1 MRRAHL
7 VGWVGLVT
15 WAWLPTVG
23 RVAAE
28 PQPDFTTVVRSL
40 GSGARARPAES
51 VLSVEDARQLAG
63 GLGDPLR
70 AIESLPG
77 VGRPA
82 LGSGSLLLW
91 GAAPGDSRVIYLGM
105 ELPSL
110 YHASG
115 LRGALPAALLSSVRL
130 VPAGFGAEYGRAL
143 GGLVLLAPRA
153 LPDGWHGELAADLLD
168 VSAMVSGA
176 AGPRLRLLAAG
187 RYSYLDRL
195 LSALSRPDLGDY
207 FPLPQYWDAQAQAQL
222 ALPAGARLR
231 ATILASG
238 DTTVRAH
245 ALSEPGRVQR
255 ETQGTTSYRLGL
267 HYERPANG
275 DGAGASEGAGGLQLA
290 PWLGLDRRRYDAHFF
305 GQDTARLSDD
315 WLYGLRASHRQT
327 LYSGRAGLS
336 IALTLGGDLLGRYA
350 QVSRTGTLSRP
361 ARDET
366 GVVFGQ
372 PPGFLVNSDAWS
384 VHLLDMALYAALG
397 LRLGRL
403 SVEVGLR
410 GGGVLSDVSR
420 LLPRVGDSP
429 PLGGR
434 QIEAQLAPRLQA
446 ALQAHR
452 TLRLSLAGGLY
463 QQPPSPSDLSA
474 VFGRPRLGSSRALH
488 LTAASSFSPH
498 PHLQIELAGYL
509 RLLDRLAA
517 QSPLPTPP
525 LAGALTEGGS
535 GRAYGG
541 QIRIQLSE
549 ATLGRGRWATQLA
562 GWLGYSLS
570 RSERREAPTSP
581 TLPSLYDQTHSLQAT
596 GRLGLRRLSMALRLQ
611 YTTGQPRP
619 AVLGSYYNAWTDQD
633 EPLLGPLGSARLP
646 DFLQLDLRLE
656 YTFLLPAGLRLCT
669 QLEIQNLT
677 HHPNVQELAYSPD
690 WGSSAPITGLPTLAV
705 LGLRVSR

>member
-1 MRRAHL
+1 
-7 VGWVGLVT
+7 
-15 WAWLPTVG
+15 
-23 RVAAE
+23 
-28 PQPDFTTVVRSL
+28 
-40 GSGARARPAES
+40 
-51 VLSVEDARQLAG
+51 
-63 GLGDPLR
+63 
-70 AIESLPG
+70 
-77 VGRPA
+77 
-82 LGSGSLLLW
+82 
-91 GAAPGDSRVIYLGM
+91 
-105 ELPSL
+105 
-110 YHASG
+110 
-115 LRGALPAALLSSVRL
+115 
-130 VPAGFGAEYGRAL
+130 
-143 GGLVLLAPRA
+143 
-153 LPDGWHGELAADLLD
+153 ADLLD
-168 VSAMVSGA
+168 VSAMLSGA

-245 ALSEPGRVQR
+245 ALGEPGQVQR
-255 ETQGTTSYRLGL
+255 ETGGATSYRLGL
-267 HYERPANG
+267 HYERPSNG
-275 DGAGASEGAGGLQLA
+275 VGDGAGGLQLA
-290 PWLGLDRRRYDAHFF
+290 PWLGLDRRSYDAHFG

-327 LYSGRAGLS
+327 LYSRRPGLS
-336 IALTLGGDLLGRYA
+336 ISLSLGGDLLGRYA

-372 PPGFLVNSDAWS
+372 PPGLLVNSDAWS
-384 VHLLDMALYAALG
+384 VHLLDVALYAVLG
-397 LRLGRL
+397 LRLGQL
-403 SVEVGLR
+403 SVEAGLR

-420 LLPRVGDSP
+420 LLPRGGDSP

-474 VFGRPRLGSSRALH
+474 VFGRPRLGSSRAMH

-498 PHLQIELAGYL
+498 PRLQIELAGYL
-509 RLLDRLAA
+509 RLLDRLVAA
-517 QSPLPTPP
+517 SPLPTPP
-525 LAGALTEGGS
+525 LASALTGDGS

-541 QIRIQLSE
+541 QIRLQLSE
-549 ATLGRGRWATQLA
+549 ATLGRGRWAPQLS

-570 RSERREAPTSP
+570 RSERREAPTAP

-596 GRLGLRRLSMALRLQ
+596 ARLALRRLSAALRLQ

-633 EPLLGPLGSARLP
+633 EPLLDPLGSARLP
-646 DFLQLDLRLE
+646 EFLQLDLRLE
-656 YTFLLPAGLRLCT
+656 YTFLLPAGLRLST

-677 HHPNVQELAYSPD
+677 NHPNVQELAYSAD
-690 WGSSAPITGLPTLAV
+690 WQSAAPITGLPTLAV